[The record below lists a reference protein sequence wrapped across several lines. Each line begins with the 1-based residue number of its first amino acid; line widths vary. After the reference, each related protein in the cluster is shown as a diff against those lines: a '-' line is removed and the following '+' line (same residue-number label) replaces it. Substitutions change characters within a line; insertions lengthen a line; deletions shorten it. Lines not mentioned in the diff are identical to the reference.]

1 MVHHLGDLVDNF
13 LHDVVELLERLLR
26 LTLLH
31 SAADADLLGD
41 VSLLEAAPGGAFGHL
56 RVHQLLVAHE
66 VEVGVDQ
73 ILLMAQCFVA
83 HPGPLRRASYRDLS
97 GLRGRVSLQTLRIS
111 AWAFFEIMD
120 LALNLIR

>member
-1 MVHHLGDLVDNF
+1 MVYHLGDLVNDF
-13 LHDVVELLERLLR
+13 LHDVVELVERLLR

-41 VSLLEAAPGGAFGHL
+41 VSLLEAAPGGAFGHF

-83 HPGPLRRASYRDLS
+83 HPRPLRRACYCDLS
-97 GLRGRVSLQTLRIS
+97 GLRGCASLQTLRIS
-111 AWAFFEIMD
+111 ARTFFEILG
-120 LALNLIR
+120 LALNLI